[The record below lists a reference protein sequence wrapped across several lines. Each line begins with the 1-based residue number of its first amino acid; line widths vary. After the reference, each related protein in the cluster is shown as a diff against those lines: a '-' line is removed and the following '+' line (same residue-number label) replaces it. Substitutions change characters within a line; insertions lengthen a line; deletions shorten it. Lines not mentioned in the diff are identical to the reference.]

1 MPQTS
6 GEPRELGFWT
16 CTALVVGNTI
26 GVGIFVLPASL
37 APFGLN
43 ALSAWGV
50 TIVGCLFLAI
60 VFAGLA
66 RAFPRDDGAYAYVQR
81 AFGPHSAF
89 LILWCYLV
97 SCWITN
103 AVLAIGVVAYL
114 SALIPS
120 LATNRGFALV
130 TALALVW
137 LFVLINLRGARAA
150 GWVQLVMTVVKLL
163 PLFGI
168 IVLGLWQLGVHPA
181 KYVANLPPTPAS
193 WHDLIAASTIA
204 LYAMLG
210 IESATIPAGK
220 VKDPART
227 IPRSTI
233 VGTLLTAFVYLG
245 ICAIPVLLI
254 PQHELASSDAPFAL
268 LFQRLVGGQFGQLL
282 ALCVVVSGL
291 GCLNGWTLICGDL
304 ARAMAVRGSL
314 PAVLAR
320 TDARSVPTYA
330 LLLTG
335 VLPSLMLV
343 MNYNDSMAGVFTFLS
358 VMVTAAN
365 MPLYL
370 ACAIAVWILWR
381 RGERAAPGAR
391 DFIWLAAAL
400 LTIAYSIWIFLGMG
414 AKPLLWAIVLGIAG
428 IPVHWCSLHWRRRRL
443 LAETP

>member
-1 MPQTS
+1 MPEPT
-6 GEPRELGFWT
+6 GEGRALGFWAA
-16 CTALVVGNTI
+16 TALVVGNTI
-26 GVGIFVLPASL
+26 GIGIFVLPASL
-37 APFGLN
+37 ASFGLN

-66 RAFPRDDGAYAYVQR
+66 RAFPRDDGVYGYVQR

-120 LATNRGFALV
+120 LATNHGLALI
-130 TALALVW
+130 TALSLVW
-137 LFVLINLRGARAA
+137 LFVLINLRGVRAA
-150 GWVQLVMTVVKLL
+150 GSVQLLMTVAKLL
-163 PLFGI
+163 PLLGI
-168 IVLGLWQLGVHPA
+168 ILLGLWQLAVHPA
-181 KYVANLPPTPAS
+181 IYVANLPPTPAS

-210 IESATIPAGK
+210 IESATVPAGK

-233 VGTLLTAFVYLG
+233 VGTLLTAFIYLG

-254 PQHELASSDAPFAL
+254 PQHELATSDAPFAL
-268 LFQRLVGGQFGQLL
+268 LFQRLIGSQFGQLI

-291 GCLNGWTLICGDL
+291 GCLNGWTLVCGDL
-304 ARAMAVRGSL
+304 TRTMAARGSL
-314 PAVLAR
+314 PAALAS
-320 TDARSVPTYA
+320 TDARSVPIYA

-381 RGERAAPGAR
+381 QGERAASQFR
-391 DFIWLAAAL
+391 EFVWLAAAL
-400 LTIAYSIWIFLGMG
+400 LTVAYSIWVFLGMG
-414 AKPLLWAIVLGIAG
+414 AKPLLWAIVLAVAG
-428 IPVHWCSLHWRRRRL
+428 IPVHFCSMHWRKRRV
-443 LAETP
+443 LAESS